1 MVDTTLVLLPG
12 LDGTEVFFR
21 PLMGRLPAT
30 IRPLPLSYPDAGPHS
45 YPSLF
50 DFVRKELADIP
61 HYVVFASSFSGPLGV
76 ILAAAEPRKVRG
88 VILAATFVSSP
99 SYRLGPLRFAIRAPL
114 VALVRTARRLPV
126 WTLHPLRD
134 ALRTAKRETW
144 SRVSSRGLAGRAR
157 AALGADM
164 REALTRCEQ
173 PLLCVTYDADDV
185 VPPRCADEIR
195 RHCAHARRVTLP
207 GGHLAMFSDPGPLA
221 AEIVQFVETDCAPV
235 LVRLSQAAASV

>member
-1 MVDTTLVLLPG
+1 
-12 LDGTEVFFR
+12 
-21 PLMGRLPAT
+21 
-30 IRPLPLSYPDAGPHS
+30 
-45 YPSLF
+45 
-50 DFVRKELADIP
+50 
-61 HYVVFASSFSGPLGV
+61 
-76 ILAAAEPRKVRG
+76 
-88 VILAATFVSSP
+88 
-99 SYRLGPLRFAIRAPL
+99 
-114 VALVRTARRLPV
+114 
-126 WTLHPLRD
+126 
-134 ALRTAKRETW
+134 
-144 SRVSSRGLAGRAR
+144 
-157 AALGADM
+157 M